1 MTISRGTRRFAIWFC
16 TVALV
21 LAAIGVFAR
30 GALLSSVGN
39 VLLRADPLVKSDAI
53 VVLAG
58 GTPQREID
66 AAELYAAG
74 YAPRVVLTVE
84 RDAPAADLLRQRGI
98 AFESPAEL
106 KRRIVR
112 GLGVPESAITLLDE
126 TRATSTRMETDLVRE
141 WVAANPIR
149 RLIVVTSPYHTRRA
163 GLIFSRALR
172 HNGVEVRVHPASHEP
187 WEYDAWWTD
196 REQLKKGLVEIQKL
210 VFYYIAYWWD

>member
-16 TVALV
+16 AVALV

-126 TRATSTRMETDLVRE
+126 TLATSTRMEKVLVRE
-141 WVAANPIR
+141 WVAAKPIR
-149 RLIVVTSPYHTRRA
+149 RLIVVTSP
-163 GLIFSRALR
+163 
-172 HNGVEVRVHPASHEP
+172 
-187 WEYDAWWTD
+187 
-196 REQLKKGLVEIQKL
+196 
-210 VFYYIAYWWD
+210 